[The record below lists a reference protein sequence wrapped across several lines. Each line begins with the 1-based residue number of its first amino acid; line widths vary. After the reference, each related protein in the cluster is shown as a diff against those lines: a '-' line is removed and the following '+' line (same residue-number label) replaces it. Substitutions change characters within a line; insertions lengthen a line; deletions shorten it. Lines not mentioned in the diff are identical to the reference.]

1 MFVLH
6 DWFLTP
12 ERVAIHWPNRIAV
25 VADMHLGY
33 SEARR
38 RRGEAVPED
47 CTTALLEPLRCVLQ
61 EYSVQRLVV
70 AGDLLE
76 ETDCPEALA
85 AFVRWCEQSALKE
98 IAIVPGNHDAGLEVP
113 LVAKS
118 LLTFHPEGFEVDGWR
133 IVHGEGRLPSGPLVH
148 GHEHPWLRWSPKGRA
163 LRPRYSGSRI
173 APATIDGPCYL
184 SEPERLILP
193 AYSTEAAGV
202 NILSLRRWLSYQC
215 HVIADDKVVD
225 VGDVSTLRTR
235 LSIAYGKMG

>member
-12 ERVAIHWPNRIAV
+12 ERVAIHWPSRIAV
-25 VADMHLGY
+25 VADPHLGY

-38 RRGEAVPED
+38 RRGEAVPEES
-47 CTTALLEPLRCVLQ
+47 TTALLEPLRRVLQ
-61 EYSVQRLVV
+61 EHIVQRLVV

-76 ETDCPEALA
+76 DADCPEALA

-98 IAIVPGNHDAGLEVP
+98 IAIVPGNHDAGLAVP

-118 LLTFHPEGFEVDGWR
+118 LLTFHPEGFVMDGWR

-148 GHEHPWLRWSPKGRA
+148 GHEHPWLRWSPKSRA
-163 LRPRYSGSRI
+163 IRPRFAARRI

-184 SEPERLILP
+184 SGPERLILP

-202 NILSLRRWLSYQC
+202 NILSMRHRRSYRC
-215 HVIADDKVVD
+215 HVIGGNNVVD

-235 LSIAYGKMG
+235 LSVAYGKKG